1 MLHFPLESEASERI
15 KTRALVETCKIFVR
29 NGPYTSP
36 SNDLRLL
43 MSNDNESTGFSHE
56 QLKELAERINQAF
69 LSPMASFT
77 TLPSRQE
84 DPSQIEVS
92 ALEDVCTENSVFL
105 QLLHLKPSKAP
116 GPDGLP
122 TWIFKENADVLSK
135 PVNDILNRSFR
146 ERGLPA
152 SWKMSNVTPLSK
164 QKPF

>member
-43 MSNDNESTGFSHE
+43 MSNANESTGFSHE

>member
-1 MLHFPLESEASERI
+1 MSKAFRKSTKAAPVINLLSILNRISSVTRVNATFVDKYGRKPNCSEVISA
-15 KTRALVETCKIFVR
+15 
-29 NGPYTSP
+29 
-36 SNDLRLL
+36 
-43 MSNDNESTGFSHE
+43 SHE

-69 LSPMASFT
+69 LSPMAFLSPSFA

-84 DPSQIEVS
+84 DPLQIEVS

-135 PVNDILNRSFR
+135 PV
-146 ERGLPA
+146 
-152 SWKMSNVTPLSK
+152 
-164 QKPF
+164 